1 MYLPFFKKNP
11 VYYFPA
17 PSFTAGLCCFFL
29 LLNFSCANEAKG
41 PQAIPATQAAD
52 TVTTDVSPKTTTTPP
67 DAGTF
72 TIRELACGKKVK
84 IKENGLEA
92 KLLAQITDKTA
103 EPASLP
109 QLGFD
114 EVVFEN
120 GTSKLDMAQSARQL
134 SNIAQIMTCY
144 PNTMYSIG
152 ISEKNSPQL
161 GKEKMVVI
169 KATLIGLG
177 VPPEKLK
184 SGENPTGGDGQQV
197 SGVSL
202 KLLAK

>member
-1 MYLPFFKKNP
+1 MYLPFFKKNS

-17 PSFTAGLCCFFL
+17 PSFTAGLCCLFL
-29 LLNFSCANEAKG
+29 LLNVGCANETKG
-41 PQAIPATQAAD
+41 PQAAPATQAAD
-52 TVTTDVSPKTTTTPP
+52 SATPDVSQQTTTTPP

-92 KLLAQITDKTA
+92 KLLAQIADKAA

-109 QLGFD
+109 LLGFD

-134 SNIAQIMTCY
+134 SNIAQIMTCF
-144 PNTMYSIG
+144 PNTSYRIG
-152 ISEKNSPQL
+152 INGAATPQL
-161 GKEKMVVI
+161 GKEQMVVI

-184 SGENPTGGDGQQV
+184 SGENPTGGDGQSV

>member
-1 MYLPFFKKNP
+1 M
-11 VYYFPA
+11 
-17 PSFTAGLCCFFL
+17 
-29 LLNFSCANEAKG
+29 
-41 PQAIPATQAAD
+41 
-52 TVTTDVSPKTTTTPP
+52 
-67 DAGTF
+67 
-72 TIRELACGKKVK
+72 
-84 IKENGLEA
+84 EA
-92 KLLAQITDKTA
+92 KLLAQIADKSA

-109 QLGFD
+109 LLGFD

-120 GTSKLDMAQSARQL
+120 GTSKLNMTQSARQL

-152 ISEKNSPQL
+152 INGAATPQL
-161 GKEKMVVI
+161 GKEQMVVI

-197 SGVSL
+197 SGVGL